1 MERPGARSG
10 RWSAAED
17 ERLRRGLARYGAFKW
32 KLIARECMRSSR
44 TATQCMHRWN
54 KVLLPG
60 LVKGPWTAAED
71 AIIVQ
76 AKTDGIHRWAS
87 VAKLVP

>member
-1 MERPGARSG
+1 
-10 RWSAAED
+10 
-17 ERLRRGLARYGAFKW
+17 
-32 KLIARECMRSSR
+32 
-44 TATQCMHRWN
+44 MHRWN